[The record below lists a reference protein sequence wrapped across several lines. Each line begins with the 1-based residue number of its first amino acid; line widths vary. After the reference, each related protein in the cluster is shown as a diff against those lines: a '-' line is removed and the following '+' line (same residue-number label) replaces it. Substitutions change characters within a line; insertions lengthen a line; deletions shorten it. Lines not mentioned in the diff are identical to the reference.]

1 MARCVTQEHK
11 AALAEYQAAF
21 DAVHYGDESEAAMQ
35 RLNRAREAI
44 LIHERA

>member
-21 DAVHYGDESEAAMQ
+21 DAVHYGDESEEAMQ
-35 RLNRAREAI
+35 RLAKARDAI
-44 LIHERA
+44 VIHERA